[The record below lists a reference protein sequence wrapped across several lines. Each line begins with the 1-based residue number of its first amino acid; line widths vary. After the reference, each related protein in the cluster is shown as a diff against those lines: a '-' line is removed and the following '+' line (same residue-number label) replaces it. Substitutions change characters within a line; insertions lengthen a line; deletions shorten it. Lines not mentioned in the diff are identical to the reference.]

1 MKLELKRY
9 VINSEVDF
17 IENGVDKIKVDISVI
32 CDLVGASNSNEISLP
47 LFVINENSQTGDEMD
62 TQRISEINN
71 FINTY

>member
-47 LFVINENSQTGDEMD
+47 LLVINENSQTGDEMD
-62 TQRISEINN
+62 RSELVK
-71 FINTY
+71 